1 MKNKPEIL
9 APAGSFECVLS
20 AVRTGAD
27 AVYLGTKNFNARK
40 GAENFGRDEL
50 KKTIEYCRARGVRVH
65 IALNTLVSDEEFDA
79 ALSVVKEVSSLGADA
94 LILQDLGLSRYAKM
108 CSPDLERH
116 ASTQMSVQTAAG
128 LELLKKLGFSR
139 AVLPRELSKKEIE
152 DLRNSTDLELEVFVH
167 GALCMCVSGQCYM
180 SAMLGSRSGNRGL
193 CAQPCRLPF
202 SAAEPGR
209 YDLSLKDLSLID
221 ELPTLSKIGI
231 NSFKIEGRMKRPEYV
246 AAAVTSANEA
256 LSGELHSETQEKL
269 SAVFSRSGFTKGYF
283 ENRLGSEMFGTR
295 RREDVVSASSKVL
308 SSLKNLYSKETPRV
322 GVSFFL
328 SVIENEPISLS
339 AKANGK
345 TVFLSSETSAEK
357 ALNKPI
363 SKELLSSWLSKCG
376 STPFYPEEIEI
387 ELDEGVT
394 VSAGAINKLR
404 REALERLEKELS
416 FVKPK
421 NFTDINFKPVPHVAK
436 EAKKFRLVLSKGD
449 QIPENLSNV
458 ENIYFPLNVEEK
470 YVESVKN
477 KGITL
482 GIEIPHALFGVQSE
496 VEKLLERVKSFGITN
511 ALCPTLDAVALA
523 FRHGF
528 NVDGGFS
535 LNVFNSRSLSVFEE
549 LNVKTITLSPELTLG
564 QIEKIGGSVQ
574 RGIVAYGRLP
584 LMLVRNCPIKNV
596 KTCSE
601 CKGKSFLTDRMGIR
615 FPVACKGY
623 YREILNSRA
632 IYMGD
637 RLDEIKNTDF
647 LLFLFTREKREN
659 VDAVLEAYRKG
670 KKAKGDFTRG
680 LYYRGVE

>member
-40 GAENFGRDEL
+40 SAENFGEDEL
-50 KKTIEYCRARGVRVH
+50 KKTIEYCRARGVKVH

-79 ALSVVKEVSSLGADA
+79 ALSVVKEASALGAEA
-94 LILQDLGLSRYAKM
+94 LILQDLGLSWYAKK
-108 CSPDLERH
+108 CSPLLERH

-128 LELLKKLGFSR
+128 LELLKRLGFSR
-139 AVLPRELSKKEIE
+139 AVLPRELSKEEIIS
-152 DLRNSTDLELEVFVH
+152 LRASTDLQLEMFVH

-202 SAAEPGR
+202 SAGEAGR

-221 ELPTLSKIGI
+221 ELPVLSKIGI
-231 NSFKIEGRMKRPEYV
+231 DSFKIEGRMKRPEYV
-246 AAAVTSANEA
+246 AAAVTSAREA
-256 LSGELHSETQEKL
+256 LSGSFHSETEEKL
-269 SAVFSRSGFTKGYF
+269 RAVFSRSGFTKGYF

-295 RREDVVSASSKVL
+295 RKEDVTAASSKVL
-308 SSLKNLYSKETPRV
+308 SSLKNLYSKEMPRV
-322 GVSFFL
+322 PVNLFL
-328 SVIENEPISLS
+328 SVFENEPLSLS
-339 AKANGK
+339 ARAGGK
-345 TVFLSSETSAEK
+345 TVFVSSEVSAQK
-357 ALNKPI
+357 AVNKPI
-363 SKELLSSWLSKCG
+363 TKELLSSWLSKCG

-394 VSAGAINKLR
+394 VSAGEVNKLR
-404 REALERLEKELS
+404 RSALEQLETAFS
-416 FVKPK
+416 SVKPLD
-421 NFTDINFKPVPHVAK
+421 FTDIKSSITPHIAK
-436 EAKKFRLVLSKGD
+436 ENKKFRLVLSKGE
-449 QIPENLSNV
+449 QIPENLTDV
-458 ENIYFPLNVEEK
+458 ENLYFPLNVEEK

-477 KGITL
+477 KGISL
-482 GIEIPHALFGVQSE
+482 GIDIPRALFGVQNK
-496 VEKLLERVKSFGITN
+496 VENLLERAKRMGVTN
-511 ALCPTLDAVALA
+511 ALCGTLDAVALA
-523 FRHGF
+523 KKHGF
-528 NVDGGFS
+528 NVDCGFS
-535 LNVFNSRSLSVFEE
+535 LNVFNSRSVEVLEGIDVKSV
-549 LNVKTITLSPELTLG
+549 TLSPELTLS
-564 QIEKIGGSVQ
+564 QIEKIGGNVE

-596 KTCSE
+596 KSCTE
-601 CKGKSFLTDRMGIR
+601 CKGKAFLTDRMGIK
-615 FPVACKGY
+615 FPVECKGY

-637 RLDEIKNTDF
+637 RLNEIKNVDF
-647 LLFLFTREKREN
+647 ITFLFTREKREN
-659 VDAVLEAYRKG
+659 VDAVLDAYRKG

>member
-27 AVYLGTKNFNARK
+27 AVYLGTKKFNARK
-40 GAENFGRDEL
+40 SAENFGEDEL
-50 KKTIEYCRARGVRVH
+50 KKTIEYCRARGVKVH

-79 ALSVVKEVSSLGADA
+79 ALSVVKEASALGADA
-94 LILQDLGLSRYAKM
+94 LIMQDLGLSWYAKK
-108 CSPDLERH
+108 CSPFLERH

-128 LELLKKLGFSR
+128 LELLKQLGFSR
-139 AVLPRELSKKEIE
+139 AVLPRELSKEEIIS
-152 DLRNSTDLELEVFVH
+152 LRASTDLQLEMFVH

-202 SAAEPGR
+202 SAGEAGR

-231 NSFKIEGRMKRPEYV
+231 DSFKIEGRMKRPEYV
-246 AAAVTSANEA
+246 AAAVTSAREA
-256 LSGELHSETQEKL
+256 LSGSFHSETEEKL
-269 SAVFSRSGFTKGYF
+269 RAVFSRSGFTKGYF

-295 RREDVVSASSKVL
+295 RKEDVTAASSKVL
-308 SSLKNLYSKETPRV
+308 SSLKNLYSKEMPRV
-322 GVSFFL
+322 PVNLFL
-328 SVIENEPISLS
+328 SVFENEPLSLS
-339 AKANGK
+339 ARAGGK
-345 TVFLSSETSAEK
+345 TVFVSSEVSAQK
-357 ALNKPI
+357 AVNKPI
-363 SKELLSSWLSKCG
+363 TKELLSSWLSKCG

-394 VSAGAINKLR
+394 VSAGEVNKLR
-404 REALERLEKELS
+404 RSALEQLETALS
-416 FVKPK
+416 DVKPTA
-421 NFTDINFKPVPHVAK
+421 FTNIKSNTTPHIAK
-436 EAKKFRLVLSKGD
+436 ENKKFRLVLSKGE

-458 ENIYFPLNVEEK
+458 ENLYFPLNVEEK

-477 KGITL
+477 KGISL
-482 GIEIPHALFGVQSE
+482 GIDIPRALFGVQNK
-496 VEKLLERVKSFGITN
+496 VEKLLERAKKMGITN
-511 ALCPTLDAVALA
+511 ALCGTLDAVALA
-523 FRHGF
+523 KKHGF
-528 NVDGGFS
+528 NVDCGFS
-535 LNVFNSRSLSVFEE
+535 LNVFNSRSVEVLES
-549 LNVKTITLSPELTLG
+549 LNVKSVALSPELTLS
-564 QIEKIGGSVQ
+564 QIEKIGGNVE
-574 RGIVAYGRLP
+574 RGIIAYGRLP

-596 KTCSE
+596 KSCTE
-601 CKGKSFLTDRMGIR
+601 CKGKAFLTDRMGIK
-615 FPVACKGY
+615 FPVECKGY

-637 RLDEIKNTDF
+637 RLDEIKNVDF
-647 LLFLFTREKREN
+647 ITFLFTREKREN
-659 VDAVLEAYRKG
+659 VDAVLDAYRKG

>member
-40 GAENFGRDEL
+40 GAENFGCDEL

-94 LILQDLGLSRYAKM
+94 LIIQDLGLSQYAGK
-108 CSPDLERH
+108 CAPSLERH

-128 LELLKKLGFSR
+128 LELLKNLGFSR

-180 SAMLGSRSGNRGL
+180 STMLGSRSGNRGL

-221 ELPTLSKIGI
+221 ELLTLSKIGI
-231 NSFKIEGRMKRPEYV
+231 DSFKIEGRMKRPEYV
-246 AAAVTSANEA
+246 AAAVTSAKEV
-256 LSGELHSETQEKL
+256 LSGNFHSETQEKL

-308 SSLKNLYSKETPRV
+308 SSLKNLYSKETARV

-345 TVFLSSETSAEK
+345 TVFLFSDAIGEK

-363 SKELLSSWLSKCG
+363 TKELLSSWLSKCG
-376 STPFYPEEIEI
+376 STPFFPKEIEI

-394 VSAGAINKLR
+394 VSAGAVNSLR
-404 REALERLEKELS
+404 REALEKLEEALS
-416 FVKPK
+416 SVKPK
-421 NFTDINFKPVPHVAK
+421 PFTDVDLSSSPHVANG
-436 EAKKFRLVLSKGD
+436 ERKFRLVLSKSD
-449 QIPENLSNV
+449 QIPENLNNV

-482 GIEIPHALFGVQSE
+482 GIELPRALFGVQNE
-496 VEKLLERVKSFGITN
+496 VEKLLERAKFLGVTN
-511 ALCPTLDAVALA
+511 ALCSTLDAVALA
-523 FRHGF
+523 KKHGF
-528 NVDGGFS
+528 TVDGGFG
-535 LNVFNSRSLSVFEE
+535 LNVFNSRSVAVLEE
-549 LNVKTITLSPELTLG
+549 LGVKSITLSPELTLG
-564 QIEKIGGSVQ
+564 QTEKIGGNVPH
-574 RGIVAYGRLP
+574 GIVAYGRLP
-584 LMLVRNCPIKNV
+584 LMLVRNCPIKNA
-596 KTCSE
+596 KTCAE
-601 CKGKSFLTDRMGIR
+601 CKGRSFLTDRMGIR

-659 VDAVLEAYRKG
+659 IDAVLDAYRKG
-670 KKAKGDFTRG
+670 KKARGEFTRG

>member
-128 LELLKKLGFSR
+128 LELLKELGFSR

-209 YDLSLKDLSLID
+209 HDLSLKDLSLID
-221 ELPTLSKIGI
+221 ELPTLSEIGI

-246 AAAVTSANEA
+246 AAAVTSAKET

-322 GVSFFL
+322 GVSLFL

-416 FVKPK
+416 SVKSK
-421 NFTDINFKPVPHVAK
+421 HFTDINFKLVPHVAK

-449 QIPENLSNV
+449 QIPENLSDV

-523 FRHGF
+523 LRHGF

-535 LNVFNSRSLSVFEE
+535 LNVFNSRSLAVFEE
-549 LNVKTITLSPELTLG
+549 LNVKSVTLSPELTLG

-596 KTCSE
+596 KTCAE